1 MKVNDAVEKNL
12 QNQQEL
18 KAPEQI
24 PSPPRNRAPVELYN
38 RIENIVSRLHILRDA
53 FMGVYYSE
61 KFEPNLIWFKGGAS
75 ILREAIDQFQDIL
88 NALDRSRDTAPL
100 GAPPKANPFENNPS

>member
-1 MKVNDAVEKNL
+1 MKVSDAIEKNH
-12 QNQQEL
+12 QMQQE
-18 KAPEQI
+18 AITAEQI
-24 PSPPRNRAPVELYN
+24 PSPPRPKAPIELYN
-38 RIENIVSRLHILRDA
+38 RIETIVSKLHILRDA

-88 NALDRSRDTAPL
+88 TAIDHSRSTSSSGTSSA
-100 GAPPKANPFENNPS
+100 ASSFPSKQS

>member
-1 MKVNDAVEKNL
+1 
-12 QNQQEL
+12 
-18 KAPEQI
+18 
-24 PSPPRNRAPVELYN
+24 LYN

-53 FMGVYYSE
+53 FTGVYCSE

-88 NALDRSRDTAPL
+88 NAIDSSRNTSSP
-100 GAPPKANPFENNPS
+100 GVPSSTSPFQNKQP